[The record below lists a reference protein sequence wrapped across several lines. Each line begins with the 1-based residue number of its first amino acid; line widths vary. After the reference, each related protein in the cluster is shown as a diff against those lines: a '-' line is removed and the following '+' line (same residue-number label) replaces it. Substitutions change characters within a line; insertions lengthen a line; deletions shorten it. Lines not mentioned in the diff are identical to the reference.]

1 MFRIEKKKEFSSK
14 TLTSICL
21 LSHFSLASMALS
33 RRLERITVIS
43 VGSMVSADKSLTLNN
58 QSDKMKMPYNTLQ
71 TERRNLYGV

>member
-43 VGSMVSADKSLTLNN
+43 VGSMVSADKSLTLNRIF
-58 QSDKMKMPYNTLQ
+58 LLEIL
-71 TERRNLYGV
+71 ERFPNCIP